1 MLLIYERTD
10 LGTMI
15 PVATAKDRFYRE
27 LFEEVRKHKPVRQ
40 NPYYELFR
48 VSQLGRT
55 FICSG
60 YGKSHKEALNELI
73 DKYYKRKGK

>member
-15 PVATAKDRFYRE
+15 TVAMSKDRHYME
-27 LFEEVRKHKPVRQ
+27 LFETVRKHKPVRD

-48 VSQLGRT
+48 ESPIGRT

-60 YGKSHKEALNELI
+60 YGESHEEALNELI
-73 DKYYKRKGK
+73 DKYYKRKGN

>member
-15 PVATAKDRFYRE
+15 PVAMAKDRFYRE
-27 LFEEVRKHKPVRQ
+27 LFEEVRKHKPVRD

-48 VSQLGRT
+48 ESHLGRT

-60 YGKSHKEALNELI
+60 YGETHEDSLNELI
-73 DKYYKRKGK
+73 SKFYERKGN

>member
-15 PVATAKDRFYRE
+15 PVAMAKDRFYRE
-27 LFEEVRKHKPVRQ
+27 LFEEVRKHNPVRE
-40 NPYYELFR
+40 NPYYELCR
-48 VSQLGRT
+48 VSPLGRT

-73 DKYYKRKGK
+73 DKYYDRKGN

>member
-15 PVATAKDRFYRE
+15 PIATAKDRYYRE
-27 LFEEVRKHKPVRQ
+27 LFEVVRKHNPVRD

-48 VSQLGRT
+48 ENQLGRT

-73 DKYYKRKGK
+73 DKYYKRKGN

>member
-10 LGTMI
+10 LRTMI
-15 PVATAKDRFYRE
+15 PIAIGKDRNYRE
-27 LFEEVRKHKPVRQ
+27 LFEDVRKYKSVRE

-73 DKYYKRKGK
+73 DKYYKRK